1 MKRTIATPAQ
11 IHNPAQYSFDYYYY
25 RFKRAKCEDTL
36 DIMYKGAVE
45 KASVLPDQATRTTAL
60 INIERALDRCQQDF
74 DTTAQGIARK
84 VTHSIKKSEE
94 SLKPYDPVEEMAKM
108 LSTVK

>member
-1 MKRTIATPAQ
+1 MKRTTTTPAQ
-11 IHNPAQYSFDYYYY
+11 TNSPDQYSFDYYYY
-25 RFKRAKCEDTL
+25 RLKRAKCEDTL

-45 KASVLPDQATRTTAL
+45 KASVLPDPTTRTTAL

-84 VTHSIKKSEE
+84 VTHAIRESEKS
-94 SLKPYDPVEEMAKM
+94 SKPYDPIEEMAKM
-108 LSTVK
+108 LAAFK